1 MPAKFKLDTI
11 LTEGKDYQTPERVA
25 LVIKAIGTNG
35 ATATKLVIDG
45 KPTGEIKE
53 LVAPLHLIE
62 TNKMGPLSLGDL
74 YYVVPPDTAIK
85 VEGPSGAKMR
95 CIGELLMLAPGEVLP
110 AGLKA
115 RFDVQVDHH
124 ITFVEG
130 TYSHGT
136 DVKLVADAEAEILS
150 LTPKTIETYLFNYVV
165 MASVANYT
173 PAEGDLAIRFYV
185 DNVPLD
191 AILEKTK
198 VGPADLLAMPRP
210 PRDAVEEMPFSLCDF
225 PVEVLGDHTLS
236 IRVRNTKGADISPA
250 AGTSLD
256 FTVTAICAFKRAR

>member
-11 LTEGKDYQTPERVA
+11 LTEAKDYQTPERVA

-35 ATATKLVIDG
+35 ATDTRLVIDN
-45 KPTGEIKE
+45 KPVGAIKE
-53 LVAPLHLIE
+53 IVSPLHVTE
-62 TNKMGPLSLGDL
+62 TNKLGPLALGDL
-74 YYVVPPDTAIK
+74 YYVVPPETAIK
-85 VEGPSGAKMR
+85 VEGPSGAKVR
-95 CIGELLMLAPGEVLP
+95 CIGELLMLAPGEALP

-115 RFDVQVDHH
+115 RFDIQIDHYL
-124 ITFVEG
+124 TFVEK

-136 DVKLVADAEAEILS
+136 DVKLVVDAEAEILS
-150 LTPKTIETYLFNYVV
+150 LTPKTIETYLFNNVV

-185 DNVPLD
+185 DNAPLD

-198 VGPADLLAMPRP
+198 VGPADLLSLPRP
-210 PRDAVEEMPFSLCDF
+210 PKDDTGEAPFSLCDY
-225 PVEVLGDHTLS
+225 PIEVLGDHTIS

-250 AGTSLD
+250 AGTGLA
-256 FTVTAICAFKRAR
+256 FTVTAVCVFKRTR